1 VALVGRLPK
10 QRRASRVG
18 DAGTPYL
25 RVAAPSY
32 ADGIGAMIAG
42 PSARYVSNRI
52 FNDVGQNLFSENGVT
67 QWGWAW
73 GQFLDHDLG
82 LRDETPAERAAIA
95 FDRRDRLERF
105 RSDLPID
112 FARTPAASGTGV
124 VVPRQQINTISS
136 YIDASN
142 VYGVT
147 KARLDWLRRGA
158 SLLTPDGYL
167 PRADARGSVAT
178 APAMDLMGPLPGRPA
193 NAVVAGDVRANE
205 NIALTA
211 IHTLFAREHNRIVA
225 ELPGALPADTR
236 FAIARRVVGAE
247 IQYITYTQ
255 FLPALGVRLGAYAG
269 YDPSVDASLSNEFAV
284 VGYRA
289 HSMIHGE
296 FEVTANAAAYSRQQ
310 LRKLRRE
317 GITVE
322 RDGAKVELT
331 VPLNVAFGN
340 PGLLHELGVGR
351 VLASL
356 SAERQYKNDEQ
367 IDNSLRS
374 VLFQVPKPG
383 AKNPAACGSPVVDP
397 ACFTGVQDLGA
408 IDIERGRDHG
418 MPLYNALRAAY
429 GLPPMTSFTAVTGEA
444 NARALSLDNPHILD
458 FVRLR
463 DADGKVI
470 PRDSDEARE
479 DAVVGIRR
487 TTLAARL
494 KAIYGSVDNIDAF
507 VGMLSER
514 HVAGTEF
521 GPLQLA
527 IWKRQFTALRNGDR
541 FFYLNDPVLPA
552 IAATYGI
559 GYRRTLADL
568 IHVDT
573 GSRVPTNVFRV
584 HSKRSP
590 ASQPAVSPR
599 GDAVHSA
606 APVAPGGR
614 RSAQREGVHVIAFD
628 DGNAPRR
635 AAACVHRD
643 VLLRVNAVGHQRR
656 PDAGVRVKPPEPG
669 ARRGVVRDDAVVH
682 ALR

>member
-1 VALVGRLPK
+1 LSFPG
-10 QRRASRVG
+10 SRS
-18 DAGTPYL
+18 T
-25 RVAAPSY
+25 R
-32 ADGIGAMIAG
+32 
-42 PSARYVSNRI
+42 SA
-52 FNDVGQNLFSENGVT
+52 
-67 QWGWAW
+67 
-73 GQFLDHDLG
+73 
-82 LRDETPAERAAIA
+82 
-95 FDRRDRLERF
+95 
-105 RSDLPID
+105 
-112 FARTPAASGTGV
+112 
-124 VVPRQQINTISS
+124 

-147 KARLDWLRRGA
+147 KARLDWLRRGP
-158 SLLTPDGYL
+158 SLLLTADGYL

-178 APAMDLMGPLPGRPA
+178 APAMDLMGPLLGHPA

-225 ELPGALPADTR
+225 ELPGTIPADTR
-236 FAIARRVVGAE
+236 FEIARRVVGAE

-255 FLPALGVRLGAYAG
+255 FLPALGVRLGAYTG
-269 YDPSVDASLSNEFAV
+269 YDPSVDPSLSNEFAV

-296 FEVTANAAAYSRQQ
+296 FEVTAKATAYSPQQ
-310 LRKLRRE
+310 LWKLRRE

-383 AKNPAACGSPVVDP
+383 AKHPAACGSPVVDP
-397 ACFTGVQDLGA
+397 GCFTGVQDLGA

-429 GLPPMTSFTAVTGEA
+429 GLPPKTSFTAVTGEA
-444 NARALSLDNPHILD
+444 RARALSLDNPHILD

-463 DADGKVI
+463 DADGTVI

-494 KAIYGSVDNIDAF
+494 KAIYGSVDKIDAF

-527 IWKRQFTALRNGDR
+527 IWKRQFEALRDGDR
-541 FFYLNDPVLPA
+541 FFYRSDPVLPA

-559 GYRRTLADL
+559 DYRRSLADL

-584 HSKRSP
+584 HSERSP
-590 ASQPAVSPR
+590 ASQPGVSSR

-614 RSAQREGVHVIAFD
+614 RSAQREGVHVVAFD
-628 DGNAPRR
+628 DGNAPRG
-635 AAACVHRD
+635 AAAGEHRD
-643 VLLRVNAVGHQRR
+643 VLLAADAVGHRRR
-656 PDAGVRVKPPEPG
+656 PDASVRVKPPEPG